1 MKHAGPQAL
10 DQLEPIIVELRKLP
24 GLRERKRGAFYLGSV
39 GFLHFHEDPA
49 GFFADLKIDGD
60 FIRLPVN
67 SQKEIDALIRRAAA
81 EVKNVAKRRTMSAAS
96 ASVAPRRAGAPRAR
110 RDA

>member
-1 MKHAGPQAL
+1 MKHAGPDAL
-10 DQLEPIIVELRKLP
+10 DQLESILVEMRKLP
-24 GLRERKRGAFYLGSV
+24 GLRERKRGAFYLGPV

-49 GFFADLKIDGD
+49 GFFADLKIDRE

-67 SQKEIDALIRRAAA
+67 SPKEIDALIRRAAA
-81 EVKNVAKRRTMSAAS
+81 EVKDVAKRRTRGAS
-96 ASVAPRRAGAPRAR
+96 ASIAPQRVGAPRAR